1 MNSANS
7 GTSRIALDFDAKRD
21 LALGE
26 ELRHY
31 RILHFATH
39 TLLDNKHPEL
49 SGLVL
54 SMVDENGGPV
64 KGFLEL
70 EDIYNLDL
78 AANLVVL
85 SGCETALGKEV
96 DGESLVGLTHGFMY
110 AGASSVLASLWK
122 VDDYATSKLMK
133 GFYEAMEGHGLRP
146 AAALRQAQLSLWRQK
161 HWSAP
166 YYWAAFTLQG
176 DCN

>member
-1 MNSANS
+1 
-7 GTSRIALDFDAKRD
+7 
-21 LALGE
+21 
-26 ELRHY
+26 
-31 RILHFATH
+31 
-39 TLLDNKHPEL
+39 
-49 SGLVL
+49 
-54 SMVDENGGPV
+54 
-64 KGFLEL
+64 FLEL

-133 GFYEAMEGHGLRP
+133 NFYEGMEGHGFRP
-146 AAALRQAQLSLWRQK
+146 ATADERADSPLDRPARQIEEAQDVAGIVTGYARGNARMIRHEANEIRSYPHTYPSAHLEDITDNGTSTTQQDDYKLSRKKLSR
-161 HWSAP
+161 
-166 YYWAAFTLQG
+166 
-176 DCN
+176 